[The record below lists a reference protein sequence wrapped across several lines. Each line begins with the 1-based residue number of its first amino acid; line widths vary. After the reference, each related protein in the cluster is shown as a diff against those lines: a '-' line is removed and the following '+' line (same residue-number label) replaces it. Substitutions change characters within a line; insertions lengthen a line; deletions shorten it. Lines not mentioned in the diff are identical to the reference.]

1 MMTGKEGLES
11 LKETLN
17 NVDNITFYQE
27 EINAIQKELDQLD
40 YYRKDKMVI
49 GDFEKGKK
57 ELWWEHIRI
66 IVDDKVKEIWQDW
79 EGTPE
84 DKAIT
89 LNECLKIAKKELGY
103 KKYKTGVIL
112 IICESYLKGIIYR
125 YGNYANCKDFE
136 IAGRMHGFA

>member
-1 MMTGKEGLES
+1 MTGKEALES

-40 YYRKDKMVI
+40 YIRKYKNVV

-57 ELWWEHIRI
+57 QLWWEHIRI
-66 IVDDKVKEIWQDW
+66 IVDDKIKEIWQVW

-89 LNECLKIAKKELGY
+89 LNDCLKIAKKETELKELEVKEQMQELDMALLDIY
-103 KKYKTGVIL
+103 SKIL
-112 IICESYLKGIIYR
+112 ILYSE
-125 YGNYANCKDFE
+125 
-136 IAGRMHGFA
+136 

>member
-1 MMTGKEGLES
+1 MTGKEALES

-49 GDFEKGKK
+49 GDFEKGTTK
-57 ELWWEHIRI
+57 LCWENILI
-66 IVDDKVKEIWQDW
+66 IVDDKTKKIW
-79 EGTPE
+79 PLE
-84 DKAIT
+84 DETIT
-89 LNECLKIAKKELGY
+89 LNDCLKIAKEELGY
-103 KKYKTGVIL
+103 KNGVIL
-112 IICESYLKGIIYR
+112 IVCESFLEGIIYR